1 MTVRSGSQGFTLL
14 ELVAALA
21 IFALMSVMAYGGI
34 GALINTQE
42 GLDSSY
48 ERLQNW
54 QLATHRLRLDLTQVR
69 QRPVRDAFGDI
80 QPAFHEPEEGRVE
93 FTYGGRRNPLQL
105 TRSTLQRVAWFLD
118 TDGSLI
124 RQSWLNLDRAQSEEP
139 LRATVLEDIET
150 LEWRF
155 LTSDDEWVEDWPPAQ
170 LSDERPQDLAPP
182 RAVEMMLESKR
193 LGDLNFIFATGVES

>member
-1 MTVRSGSQGFTLL
+1 MIRRSATHGFTLL

-69 QRPVRDAFGDI
+69 QRPVRDSFGDI

-105 TRSTLQRVAWFLD
+105 PRSTLQRVAWFLD
-118 TDGSLI
+118 TDGALI
-124 RQSWLNLDRAQSEEP
+124 RQSWFNLDRGQSEEP

-155 LTSDDEWVEDWPPAQ
+155 LNDEDQWVEDWPPAQ
-170 LSDERPQDLAPP
+170 LSAELPQNLPPP
-182 RAVEMMLESKR
+182 RAVELILESKR
-193 LGDLNFIFATGVES
+193 LGDLSFIFATGVES